1 MFFLD
6 LIGVE
11 LSSMRKSASLDLLNG
26 PIWKQILI
34 FFFPIL
40 LGTFFQ
46 QLYNTVDAI
55 VVGNYLGKVAL
66 GAVGGSTG
74 TLINLLINFI
84 TGLTGGATVVIAQA
98 YGSKDYK
105 GIKDGIR
112 SGMYLGIVLGF
123 ILMVIGIVNAKVL
136 LESMDV
142 TSDIL
147 PYAVSYMR
155 IYLLGLVPTMI
166 YNVGAGVLRAIGDSK
181 RPLYFLVISCGV
193 NIVLDIV
200 LVCFVHMG
208 VEGAA
213 IATIISQIVSAIL
226 VLLVLKNK
234 DTFYHYELKDFGYE
248 KEMLKKIIIIGL
260 PTGIQSVLYSVSN
273 LFINAQINTYG
284 TDTIAAFTAF
294 GKIDALFWMVSGAY
308 SVSLVTIV
316 GQCFGAGKI
325 KRLKKTIWTT
335 ILMYCISSALII
347 FVCYFLGDYLYAMFT
362 SDKDVI
368 AIGMEILRFLCPT
381 WITFC
386 FVEVFSSAIR
396 SCGESIKTM
405 IITALGICGFRIIW
419 IIFYPSTSVIE
430 TLYCYPLSWILTS
443 LIFVIYYF
451 KGGWLNRAI
460 KNNNITVTD

>member
-1 MFFLD
+1 
-6 LIGVE
+6 
-11 LSSMRKSASLDLLNG
+11 MRKSASLDLLNG
-26 PIWKQILI
+26 PIWKQILA

-84 TGLTGGATVVIAQA
+84 TGLTGGATVVIAQS
-98 YGSKDYK
+98 YGSRDFEGIKK
-105 GIKDGIR
+105 GIK

-123 ILMVIGIVNAKVL
+123 ILMIVGIISAEYL
-136 LESMDV
+136 LSSMDV

-147 PYAVSYMR
+147 PLAVTYMR
-155 IYLLGLVPTMI
+155 IYLIGLVPTMI

-181 RPLYFLVISCGV
+181 RPLYFLIISCGV
-193 NIVLDIV
+193 NIVLDIA

-213 IATIISQIVSAIL
+213 IATVVSQVVSAIL
-226 VLLVLKNK
+226 VMLVLSHDKNS
-234 DTFYHYELKDFGYE
+234 FYYYELKDFGYDLDL
-248 KEMLKKIIIIGL
+248 LKKIVVIGL

-273 LFINAQINTYG
+273 LFINARVNTFG

-308 SVSLVTIV
+308 SVALVTMV

-325 KRLKKTIWTT
+325 KRMKKAIWTT

-347 FVCYFLGDYLYAMFT
+347 FVCYFLGDYLYQMFT

-405 IITALGICGFRIIW
+405 IITALGICGFRILW
-419 IIFYPSTSVIE
+419 IIFYPSKSVIE
-430 TLYCYPLSWILTS
+430 TLYCYPLSWVLTS
-443 LIFVIYYF
+443 AIFLFYYL
-451 KGGWLNRAI
+451 KGGWLKRAI
-460 KNNNITVTD
+460 KRNNITQID